1 MKFNALF
8 QRIVVTAILIG
19 VVTAL
24 GASPVFPR
32 QPKAAMSQSDAE
44 VEYILKQVRNKTLDD
59 CFKMMER
66 WRPQA
71 VTPAE
76 KAALLKDGFVLI
88 NKKTGA
94 EAALTFEKDPG
105 KLAELYRQTKG
116 VLEVHNRAGIV
127 EYLLFKNDEP
137 IVMTKVGAY
146 IAISSRLLKLVNEG
160 EGRAGIMSH
169 ELSHEYFQI
178 KFIEALNSR
187 DCATLRKIELFCDV
201 LAAVTMMKLKM
212 NPDNYAEA
220 LQKIVHN
227 SKESEELNDGTQT
240 MPSLAAR
247 LKVISAIKK
256 QFSH

>member
-24 GASPVFPR
+24 KAPPVFPR
-32 QPKAAMSQSDAE
+32 QPKAAMSQSEVE

-59 CFKMMER
+59 CFKMIER

-76 KAALLKDGFVLI
+76 KAALLKEGFALI
-88 NKKTGA
+88 DKKTGA
-94 EAALTFEKDPG
+94 EAAVKFENDPG

-116 VLEVHNRAGIV
+116 VLELHHRAGIV
-127 EYLLFKNDEP
+127 EYLLFKNDDP

-146 IAISSRLLKLVNEG
+146 IAISSRLLKLANEG
-160 EGRAGIMSH
+160 EGRAGIISH
-169 ELSHEYFQI
+169 ELSHEYFQL
-178 KFIEALNSR
+178 KFIEALKAR
-187 DCATLRKIELFCDV
+187 DYPTLRKIELFCDV
-201 LAAVTMMKLKM
+201 LATVAMIKLKM

-220 LQKIVHN
+220 LRKIVDN
-227 SKESEELNDGTQT
+227 SKESEELNDGNQS
-240 MPSLAAR
+240 MPSLDAR